1 MLSKTQTGC
10 CHNTPLTSF
19 PLNPTYPT
27 NPANAPRYNSTAPMT
42 MTMTAPSIITDGPE
56 INTSTP
62 ISTIGICHKLNAK
75 SPDTSAANIVP
86 MAPPA
91 SPMAAKIPANLAMS
105 KAGAAPSVAF
115 VQPLCRP
122 CAE

>member
-27 NPANAPRYNSTAPMT
+27 NPANIPRYH
-42 MTMTAPSIITDGPE
+42 ITDGPE

-75 SPDTSAANIVP
+75 SPDTT
-86 MAPPA
+86 APTA

-105 KAGAAPSVAF
+105 KAGAASGVAF